1 MVVFNISL
9 PFVATMPALCASD
22 FSGDFDA
29 YLAKQD
35 LPEGLIR
42 RIINDLKIS
51 NVEVFANC
59 VDSKE
64 ELMPTFLQGT
74 SWENDIQVRAC
85 LRVAWRDADSY
96 YISKTSTQASCSTS
110 IAVPNQ
116 DIEDPLP
123 QAQTAKLEKSFMEAY
138 EQLRIPS
145 DLMGSDALLARFTR
159 EFERRQPSVFNVAKV
174 KTRLASSISKTGRR
188 ESSATLRSPSEMIQT
203 STKIASTICSTISP
217 DSTLWFSRGQ

>member
-1 MVVFNISL
+1 MDLVFFVCFCGPGDFLVIVFDISL

-64 ELMPTFLQGT
+64 ELMPTFFPRDLLG
-74 SWENDIQVRAC
+74 ERYPGAR
-85 LRVAWRDADSY
+85 LLEGRVARCG
-96 YISKTSTQASCSTS
+96 Q
-110 IAVPNQ
+110 
-116 DIEDPLP
+116 PLH
-123 QAQTAKLEKSFMEAY
+123 F
-138 EQLRIPS
+138 
-145 DLMGSDALLARFTR
+145 
-159 EFERRQPSVFNVAKV
+159 
-174 KTRLASSISKTGRR
+174 
-188 ESSATLRSPSEMIQT
+188 
-203 STKIASTICSTISP
+203 
-217 DSTLWFSRGQ
+217 